1 MPQSHPSPMHHVWS
15 WCWQSTKREM
25 LSLRCL
31 GGLLLG
37 QGAVAR
43 DVICPLS
50 KDILRMVVNWV
61 TSLWKQNASLLPEIA
76 TKWWQSCPAHHI
88 PTFRDT
94 FFFSLCV
101 DQLSVRE
108 HLRKQTY
115 DYKILTHNCRTS
127 SPWWVGH
134 TMTFGLW
141 GNSTAWQDMEQNRT
155 QKEQKQKKG
164 PESH

>member
-1 MPQSHPSPMHHVWS
+1 MTKAPQGTGNHRLEVPSTDTTPHLCALPFFPHSSHEQMPQSHPSPMRHVWS

-31 GGLLLG
+31 GGLQLV

-50 KDILRMVVNWV
+50 KDILRMAVNWV
-61 TSLWKQNASLLPEIA
+61 TSLWKQNSSLLPKIA

-94 FFFSLCV
+94 FFFTLCW
-101 DQLSVRE
+101 SAFC
-108 HLRKQTY
+108 K
-115 DYKILTHNCRTS
+115 RT
-127 SPWWVGH
+127 PEK
-134 TMTFGLW
+134 TDLW
-141 GNSTAWQDMEQNRT
+141 L
-155 QKEQKQKKG
+155 
-164 PESH
+164 